1 MADRATDR
9 VSINRQ
15 EFEAFMVENQQLVE
29 RCEKLLVKV
38 DSLSKVNKNLEAG
51 LRTAEQKL
59 KLAEEKISVEL
70 KQGDETLRKARSTM
84 ARLIQETDRRL

>member
-1 MADRATDR
+1 
-9 VSINRQ
+9 
-15 EFEAFMVENQQLVE
+15 MVENQQLVE